1 MGFFR
6 SCMFKPFARWKPM
19 DVSTNDGCPR
29 AQAMGGVRS
38 RSPTMLKELGRQAPF
53 SDVLGQRQPQPKRPG
68 LQPGPWFP
76 SFERTRASAPD
87 APGRI
92 MDPNFARHQRA
103 VRFVVGGV
111 EPPQQGRSQTG
122 IPPIRG
128 IASTTGPCGAGTSLQ
143 SADWCGRRPR
153 SPGVRTLDSAPVTP
167 PELLQRWPVA
177 GPHPERAF
185 TPEELLMLPA
195 PYAPVRGRAPTTPEE
210 VRHPAL
216 HVAEERAFTPEE
228 LRMPPAPC
236 APVRERAP
244 TTPEEGR
251 HPALQTVPHSEMGA
265 RPRRAG
271 SQRRTRRRGDGARSR

>member
-1 MGFFR
+1 
-6 SCMFKPFARWKPM
+6 
-19 DVSTNDGCPR
+19 
-29 AQAMGGVRS
+29 
-38 RSPTMLKELGRQAPF
+38 
-53 SDVLGQRQPQPKRPG
+53 
-68 LQPGPWFP
+68 
-76 SFERTRASAPD
+76 
-87 APGRI
+87 
-92 MDPNFARHQRA
+92 MDPNFVPHQRA

-111 EPPQQGRSQTG
+111 EPPQEGRSLPG
-122 IPPIRG
+122 LRVASSAVHRPVAEVGMRSRHPPLRG
-128 IASTTGPCGAGTSLQ
+128 RPSTTGPCGAGTSLQ
-143 SADWCGRRPR
+143 SAGLCGRRPR
-153 SPGVRTLDSAPVTP
+153 SPGVRTLDAAPVTP

-251 HPALQTVPHSEMGA
+251 HPALQTVPHSEIGA